1 MKQDWP
7 TQLRF
12 SSAHLLF
19 GGIGLA
25 AVTLVGYRFQADIS
39 IVAFAYLTVIAYV
52 TVIALVSS
60 VGSLIGSV
68 LISLAAAACLHYFF
82 ALPAFSLFV
91 IGFLICA
98 LVIAALFAILE
109 ALFAGIR
116 ERTQAESALR
126 RSEACL
132 AEAQK
137 LSRTGSFGWT
147 PATGKIH
154 WSDESFRIFELE
166 RALTPTIE
174 FALQRCHPDDRALV
188 RQAIDDTSHGEK
200 DFDITHR
207 LLMPDG
213 SVKHIHVVS
222 RALKD
227 EAGNVEVVGALT
239 DITERKRHEEALK
252 QNEERYRFLFEHMPV
267 ALWRIKSDAALA
279 LLQDLRGRGIT
290 DLRRYLDDNPNVV
303 YQAMDGT
310 EIIEVNQR
318 TVELFGARNDTE
330 MLGTVRRIWKNSA
343 ENYKIFLEARF
354 NGLESF
360 QMETHLTSL
369 DGRTLQGVYFYL
381 AIPSALNVPGDSGHE
396 DPHSITSLVGFL
408 DETDRSRTQ
417 SRLASIVS
425 SSDDAIIGK
434 TLEGVITSWNS
445 GATNIFGYE
454 PYEIIGQPI
463 TRLIPP
469 QLHDEETQILEKVR
483 RGERI
488 KNYETVRFSKDGR
501 ALNISLTV
509 SPILDN
515 SGKVVG
521 ASKIARDIT
530 AAKHGEAE
538 LQQVRTELA
547 RVARV
552 TTLGELAAAIAHEVN
567 QPLTGLV
574 SSGNASLR
582 WLAADPP
589 NLDAARRAIERMVGD
604 GTRASEVIGR
614 IRNMVRKTPSQKDSV
629 NINETI
635 NEVFALI
642 RNEIHRNNILPH
654 IELSDDLP
662 LVWGDRVQLQQVI
675 LNLFMNAIE
684 AMSGVDHAP
693 RNLVVSSS
701 KDGPSSVLVTVRDSG
716 TGLVQAT
723 LGQLFEAFF
732 TTKDQGMGIGLAVS
746 RTIIQMHGG
755 RLWATTNQP
764 QGAIFHFTLPARAEP
779 VS

>member
-1 MKQDWP
+1 MKRDWP
-7 TQLRF
+7 PQFRL
-12 SSAHLLF
+12 SSVHLLF
-19 GGIGLA
+19 GSIGLA
-25 AVTLVGYRFQADIS
+25 AVTLVGYRLQADIG
-39 IVAFAYLTVIAYV
+39 IVAFAYLTI
-52 TVIALVSS
+52 IALVSS
-60 VGSLIGSV
+60 VGSFTGSA

-82 ALPAFSLFV
+82 ALPVFSLSV
-91 IGFLICA
+91 IGFLIVA

-109 ALFAGIR
+109 AVFAGIR
-116 ERTQAESALR
+116 DRTKAESALR
-126 RSEACL
+126 RSEAYL

-137 LSRTGSFGWT
+137 LSLTGSFGWT
-147 PATGKIH
+147 PATGEIH
-154 WSDESFRIFELE
+154 WSDGSFRIFELD
-166 RALTPTIE
+166 RALKPTIE
-174 FALQRCHPDDRALV
+174 FALQRCHPDDRARV
-188 RQAIDDTSHGEK
+188 RQAIDDTSHGER
-200 DFDITHR
+200 DLDMTHR

-239 DITERKRHEEALK
+239 DVTERKRYEEALK
-252 QNEERYRFLFEHMPV
+252 QNEELYRFLFEYMPV
-267 ALWRIKSDAALA
+267 ALWRIKSDFALA

-290 DLRRYLDDNPNVV
+290 DLRRYLDDNPDVV
-303 YQAMDGT
+303 YQVMDST
-310 EIIEVNQR
+310 EILEANQR
-318 TVELFGARNDTE
+318 TVALFGARNSTE
-330 MLGTVRRIWKNSA
+330 MLGTVRRIWQNST

-360 QMETHLTSL
+360 QMETHLTTL

-381 AIPSALNVPGDSGHE
+381 AIPFALNVPGDRGHE

-417 SRLASIVS
+417 SRLAAIVS

-434 TLEGVITSWNS
+434 TLDGVITSWNT
-445 GATNIFGYE
+445 GATTIFGYE
-454 PYEIIGQPI
+454 PFEIIGQPI
-463 TRLIPP
+463 IRLIPP
-469 QLHDEETQILEKVR
+469 HLHNEETQILARVR

-488 KNYETVRFSKDGR
+488 KNYETVRVSKDGR
-501 ALNISLTV
+501 PLTISLTV

-530 AAKHGEAE
+530 AAKQSEAE

-552 TTLGELAAAIAHEVN
+552 TTLGELTAAIAHEVN

-635 NEVFALI
+635 NEVFALV
-642 RNEIHRNNILPH
+642 RNEIHRNSILSRT
-654 IELSDDLP
+654 ELSDDLP
-662 LVWGDRVQLQQVI
+662 QIWGDRVQLQQVI
-675 LNLFMNAIE
+675 LNLFINAIE
-684 AMSGVDHAP
+684 AMSGLDHAP
-693 RNLVVSSS
+693 RNLAVSSS
-701 KDGPSSVLVTVRDSG
+701 KDDPNGVLVTVEDSG
-716 TGLVQAT
+716 TGLDQAT
-723 LGQLFEAFF
+723 LGRVFEAFY

-746 RTIIQMHGG
+746 RTIIQAHGG
-755 RLWATTNQP
+755 RLWATPNQP
-764 QGAIFHFTLPARAEP
+764 QGAIFQFTLPAGTEQA
-779 VS
+779 S